1 MGTFPA
7 GRRLPVKKFS
17 WVMIRPVGIW
27 PFWNP
32 TAYVVS
38 VSNRVIAR
46 KLERDQK
53 KNGRGGGEV
62 IRTLTTFSANSA
74 GRLAPQARIPITSCA
89 GSDRSLSLP
98 CYQNLS
104 PLFSSINLRLT
115 FENEDDYSQTTF
127 TSYLWFFTFCLKNA
141 RYLTNILMGL

>member
-1 MGTFPA
+1 MEMSTFSA

-17 WVMIRPVGIW
+17 WVMIAPVGIW

-32 TAYVVS
+32 TAYEVS

-53 KNGRGGGEV
+53 KWKGGKV
-62 IRTLTTFSANSA
+62 IPTLTTFSANSA

>member
-1 MGTFPA
+1 M
-7 GRRLPVKKFS
+7 S
-17 WVMIRPVGIW
+17 IE
-27 PFWNP
+27 
-32 TAYVVS
+32 
-38 VSNRVIAR
+38 SNRNGYLFCRAEAPGEKNFLSNDTSRRDLTFLKSNSLRSKRFESSYCAKVGAR
-46 KLERDQK
+46 PK
-53 KNGRGGGEV
+53 KNGRGRGGEV

-89 GSDRSLSLP
+89 GSDRSLRLP

-127 TSYLWFFTFCLKNA
+127 TSYL
-141 RYLTNILMGL
+141 